1 MISSRN
7 NERIKEISKLQQK
20 KYRDEL
26 NLFIAEGINL
36 VEEAKLNG
44 EVVETFEVGIDVT
57 QEVMDKMASYPNNK
71 VLSVVKKTNKTKIS
85 DKMLLLDNVQDPG
98 NLGTLIRS
106 AISFGFNTIVLDN
119 CVDPYNPKCVRATEG
134 AIFKINIIFANLK
147 EFINNLSDY
156 EIYGTSLKNGD
167 PLSNIIFNNKVA
179 IILGNEGKG
188 VREELLNMTK
198 KNIYIEMKNME
209 SLNVSIAGS
218 IIMYEVSK

>member
-7 NERIKEISKLQQK
+7 NERIREISKLQQK
-20 KYRDEL
+20 KYRDES
-26 NLFIAEGINL
+26 NLFIAEGFNL
-36 VEEAKLNG
+36 VDEAKKHDN
-44 EVVETFEVGIDVT
+44 VVCVFEVGVDVT
-57 QEVMDKMASYPNNK
+57 QDVMDKMASYQGNK
-71 VLSVVKKTNKTKIS
+71 LLAVVKKSNKSELS
-85 DKMLLLDNVQDPG
+85 DRMLLLDNIQDPG

-134 AIFKINIIFANLK
+134 AIFKINIIFENLK
-147 EFINNLSDY
+147 DLINKLNDY
-156 EIYGTSLKNGD
+156 EIYGTALRNGV
-167 PLSNIIFNNKVA
+167 PLSNIKFNNKVA

-188 VREELLNMTK
+188 VRDELLAMTN
-198 KNIYIEMKNME
+198 KNVFIEMKNME